1 MMPDGLSE
9 FILLK
14 LRGNEFRQLR
24 RNSGEDGFCCLAGKH
39 EEKDCRQ
46 TGKVAGRHEIK
57 RLLIFMEHY
66 FARLQNAIRLY
77 WDKPAVSNYRGETF
91 TYGQLAAQME
101 RFHIFFDAIG
111 LKKGDRVAICAKNTA
126 RMAVSFLSVNT
137 YETVVVPILS
147 DFTPGSVN
155 HLVDHSESL
164 VLFTDSDIW
173 HKLNILAMPRLKAV
187 VSVNDFT
194 LLWSAGKDVSDAFSS
209 VPALFEARYPMGFS
223 GQNVNF
229 NTANWDDLDIINYTS
244 GTTSAPKGVMLTYRA
259 ISATVDFG
267 QRYIPS
273 SDKFRMVSMLPM
285 AHMYGLVYEFLYP
298 LCNGTG
304 ITFLGKTPSPSL
316 LLSAMHD
323 VKPYLLITVPLVME
337 KVFKSA
343 IKPVLDKPAMKALT
357 KVPGINTL
365 IFSQIR
371 KKLLGALGGNL
382 QMIIMGGAP
391 LNPEVEKW
399 FKKLGLPYTVGY
411 GMTEAAP
418 LLAYAPWTTYVSGS
432 CGRAVD
438 CATVRVDSE
447 DPQHV
452 VGEIQAKGANIC
464 LGYYKNPEA
473 TAAAFTED
481 GYLKTGDLG
490 VIDKDGNIFI
500 KGRSKSMI
508 LSANGQ
514 NIYPEEVEA
523 VVNNQ
528 DYVIESVVVDR
539 ATKLVA
545 LVYLDQD
552 AMRKASLDAEAVA
565 EIPENIRTRA
575 NRALPSYSQLQ
586 KVETVDRPFEKT
598 PKMSIKRFMYK

>member
-1 MMPDGLSE
+1 
-9 FILLK
+9 
-14 LRGNEFRQLR
+14 
-24 RNSGEDGFCCLAGKH
+24 
-39 EEKDCRQ
+39 
-46 TGKVAGRHEIK
+46 
-57 RLLIFMEHY
+57 MEHY

-77 WDKPAVSNYRGETF
+77 WDKPAVCNYRGETF
-91 TYGQLAAQME
+91 TYGQLATQIE
-101 RFHIFFDAIG
+101 RFHIFFEACG
-111 LKKGDRVAICAKNTA
+111 LKKGDRIAICAKNTA

-147 DFTPGSVN
+147 DFTPESVN

-164 VLFTDSDIW
+164 MLFTDSDIW
-173 HKLNILAMPRLKAV
+173 AKLDKSKMPLVKAV
-187 VSVNDFT
+187 ISVNDFT
-194 LLWSAGKDVSDAFSS
+194 LLYADNDDVKKAYAAISETFAS
-209 VPALFEARYPMGFS
+209 RYPMGFT
-223 GQNVNF
+223 GENVTY
-229 NTANWDDLDIINYTS
+229 NTDNWDDLDIINYTS
-244 GTTSAPKGVMLTYRA
+244 GTTSAPKGVMLTYKA
-259 ISATVDFG
+259 LSATIDFG

-273 SDKFRMVSMLPM
+273 SDKFTMVSMLPM

-298 LCNGTG
+298 LCNGTS

-343 IKPVLDKPAMKALT
+343 IKPVLDKPVMKVLT
-357 KVPGINTL
+357 RIPGINSL
-365 IFSQIR
+365 IFKKIR
-371 KKLLGALGGNL
+371 EKLLSALGGNL

-399 FKKLGLPYTVGY
+399 FKKIGLPYTVGY

-418 LLAYAPWTTYVSGS
+418 LLAYEACTSYVPGS
-432 CGRAVD
+432 CGRSVD
-438 CATVRVDSE
+438 CAIVRIDSE

-452 VGEIQAKGANIC
+452 VGEIQAKGDNIC
-464 LGYYKNPEA
+464 IGYYKNPEA

-481 GYLKTGDLG
+481 GFLKTGDLG
-490 VIDKDGNIFI
+490 IIDAHGNIFI
-500 KGRSKSMI
+500 RGRSKSMI

-528 DYVIESVVVDR
+528 DYVVESVVVDR
-539 ATKLVA
+539 AGKLVA
-545 LVYLDQD
+545 LVYLDAD
-552 AMRKASLDAEAVA
+552 AMKKAGLDEETVA
-565 EIPENIRTRA
+565 DLHETIRINA
-575 NRALPSYSQLQ
+575 NKALPSYSQLQ
-586 KVETVDRPFEKT
+586 KVEVVDKPFEKT

>member
-1 MMPDGLSE
+1 
-9 FILLK
+9 
-14 LRGNEFRQLR
+14 
-24 RNSGEDGFCCLAGKH
+24 
-39 EEKDCRQ
+39 
-46 TGKVAGRHEIK
+46 
-57 RLLIFMEHY
+57 MEHY

-77 WDKPAVSNYRGETF
+77 WDKPAVCNYRGETF
-91 TYGQLAAQME
+91 TYGQLATQIE
-101 RFHIFFDAIG
+101 RFHIFFEACG
-111 LKKGDRVAICAKNTA
+111 LKKGDRIAICAKNTA

-147 DFTPGSVN
+147 DFTPESVN

-164 VLFTDSDIW
+164 MLFTDSDIW
-173 HKLNILAMPRLKAV
+173 AKLDKSKMPLVKAV

-194 LLWSAGKDVSDAFSS
+194 LLYADNDDVKKAYAAISETFAS
-209 VPALFEARYPMGFS
+209 RYPMGFT
-223 GQNVNF
+223 GENVTY
-229 NTANWDDLDIINYTS
+229 NTDNWDDLDIINYTS
-244 GTTSAPKGVMLTYRA
+244 GTTSAPKGVMLTYKA
-259 ISATVDFG
+259 LSATIDFG

-273 SDKFRMVSMLPM
+273 SDKFTMVSMLPM

-298 LCNGTG
+298 LCNGTS

-343 IKPVLDKPAMKALT
+343 IKPVLDKPVMKVLT
-357 KVPGINTL
+357 RIPGINSL
-365 IFSQIR
+365 IFKKIR
-371 KKLLGALGGNL
+371 EKLLSALGGNL

-399 FKKLGLPYTVGY
+399 FKRIGLPYTVGY

-418 LLAYAPWTTYVSGS
+418 LLAYEPCTSYVPGS
-432 CGRAVD
+432 CGRSVD
-438 CATVRVDSE
+438 CAIVRIDSE

-452 VGEIQAKGANIC
+452 VGEIQAKGDNIC
-464 LGYYKNPEA
+464 IGYYKNPEA

-481 GYLKTGDLG
+481 GFLKTGDLG
-490 VIDKDGNIFI
+490 IIDAHGNIFI
-500 KGRSKSMI
+500 RGRSKSMI

-528 DYVIESVVVDR
+528 DYVVESVVVDR
-539 ATKLVA
+539 AGKLVA
-545 LVYLDQD
+545 LVYLDAD
-552 AMRKASLDAEAVA
+552 AIKKAGLDEETVSDM
-565 EIPENIRTRA
+565 PESIRINA
-575 NRALPSYSQLQ
+575 NKALPSYSQLQ
-586 KVETVDRPFEKT
+586 KVEVVDKPFEKT

>member
-1 MMPDGLSE
+1 
-9 FILLK
+9 
-14 LRGNEFRQLR
+14 
-24 RNSGEDGFCCLAGKH
+24 
-39 EEKDCRQ
+39 
-46 TGKVAGRHEIK
+46 
-57 RLLIFMEHY
+57 MEHY

-77 WDKPAVSNYRGETF
+77 WDKPAVCNYRGETF
-91 TYGQLAAQME
+91 TYGQLATQIE
-101 RFHIFFDAIG
+101 RFHIFFEACG
-111 LKKGDRVAICAKNTA
+111 LKKGDRIAICAKNTA

-147 DFTPGSVN
+147 DFTPESVN

-164 VLFTDSDIW
+164 MLFTDNDIW
-173 HKLNILAMPRLKAV
+173 AKLDKSKMPLVKAV
-187 VSVNDFT
+187 ISVNDFT
-194 LLWSAGKDVSDAFSS
+194 LLYADNDDVKNAYAAISETFAS
-209 VPALFEARYPMGFS
+209 RYPMGFT
-223 GQNVNF
+223 GENVTY
-229 NTANWDDLDIINYTS
+229 NTDNWDDLDIINYTS
-244 GTTSAPKGVMLTYRA
+244 GTTSAPKGVMLTYKA
-259 ISATVDFG
+259 LSATIDFG

-273 SDKFRMVSMLPM
+273 SDKFTMVSMLPM

-298 LCNGTG
+298 LCNGTS

-343 IKPVLDKPAMKALT
+343 IKPVLDKPVMKVLT
-357 KVPGINTL
+357 RIPGINSL
-365 IFSQIR
+365 IFKKIR
-371 KKLLGALGGNL
+371 EKLLSALGGNL

-399 FKKLGLPYTVGY
+399 FKKIGLPYTVGY

-418 LLAYAPWTTYVSGS
+418 LLAYEPCTSYVPGS
-432 CGRAVD
+432 CGRLVD
-438 CATVRVDSE
+438 CAIVRIDSE

-452 VGEIQAKGANIC
+452 VGEIQAKGDNVCI
-464 LGYYKNPEA
+464 GYYKNPEA

-481 GYLKTGDLG
+481 GFLKTGDLG
-490 VIDKDGNIFI
+490 IIDAHGNIFI
-500 KGRSKSMI
+500 RGRSKSMI

-528 DYVIESVVVDR
+528 DYVVESVVVDR
-539 ATKLVA
+539 ASKLVA
-545 LVYLDQD
+545 LVYLDAD
-552 AMRKASLDAEAVA
+552 AMKKAGLDEETVA
-565 EIPENIRTRA
+565 DLHETIRINA
-575 NRALPSYSQLQ
+575 NKALPSYSQLQ
-586 KVETVDRPFEKT
+586 KVEVVDKPFEKT